1 MAVTAVFKQLKIVC
15 IHPRHTSYPIFSIV
29 LQEKRLRYL
38 SKFDHDEMQVQMGN
52 LEIIDHTCYPKTLD
66 PFKQYTSRDQLQSQK
81 ILSRRSLVHNDH
93 MLDMEMVMFH
103 YPLERTCHLA
113 RKPEYE
119 SYDKHVRIELKSMK
133 LLFLMEYLY
142 RVQDYFF
149 Y

>member
-81 ILSRRSLVHNDH
+81 ILSRRSLVHSDH

-113 RKPEYE
+113 RKPEY
-119 SYDKHVRIELKSMK
+119 
-133 LLFLMEYLY
+133 
-142 RVQDYFF
+142 
-149 Y
+149 